1 MNGNELA
8 AQFIADTRW
17 DDLPEAVQHK
27 VKMCLVDIVA
37 AIVGGVLTPISDI
50 AAAYAPVAWQGDEA
64 TILLHDRRAT
74 AAGASFA
81 NACAA
86 NGLDCDD
93 GGVYT
98 RGHQGAQVF
107 PTALALSEKLGLG
120 GSAMLAA
127 VVVGY
132 EISHRFGR
140 CWHRYQHPVF
150 QADGSWGSVAC
161 AATAANL
168 MGLDPATIMQA
179 LGIAEYHAPNL
190 PMERDLLA
198 PAMVKHGHGWAAMT
212 GIVAADLAEQG
223 FTGIPGLIGFKEYQD
238 WVATLGDEYIM
249 LDGVDF
255 KRYCSCGWGHH
266 ALAAVRRLQHEHSWE
281 VGDIASIR
289 VEGHHWTA
297 VLHTAHPTTT
307 EEAQFSVKWPLAS
320 YLIDGEVGP
329 HQVLESRL
337 GDASIKALVDKIELL
352 ESEELDDLY
361 RPSFEGR
368 DEGKSASRVVIRLE
382 DGRTLDSG
390 PVSDSC
396 RIEARGDEQRLEGKF
411 RWLTGYVLEQDRI
424 DRLLEML
431 WHFETVADVAELTA
445 LLRRR

>member
-27 VKMCLVDIVA
+27 VKMCLVDIIA

-64 TILLHDRRAT
+64 LILLHDRRAT
-74 AAGASFA
+74 AAGAAFA

-107 PTALALSEKLGLG
+107 PTALALSEKLELG

-190 PMERDLLA
+190 PMERDLLD

-212 GIVAADLAEQG
+212 GIVAAELAERG
-223 FTGIPGLIGFKEYQD
+223 FTGVP
-238 WVATLGDEYIM
+238 
-249 LDGVDF
+249 
-255 KRYCSCGWGHH
+255 
-266 ALAAVRRLQHEHSWE
+266 
-281 VGDIASIR
+281 
-289 VEGHHWTA
+289 
-297 VLHTAHPTTT
+297 
-307 EEAQFSVKWPLAS
+307 
-320 YLIDGEVGP
+320 
-329 HQVLESRL
+329 
-337 GDASIKALVDKIELL
+337 
-352 ESEELDDLY
+352 
-361 RPSFEGR
+361 
-368 DEGKSASRVVIRLE
+368 
-382 DGRTLDSG
+382 
-390 PVSDSC
+390 
-396 RIEARGDEQRLEGKF
+396 
-411 RWLTGYVLEQDRI
+411 
-424 DRLLEML
+424 
-431 WHFETVADVAELTA
+431 
-445 LLRRR
+445 